1 MPLTDIQIKALQP
14 RDKRYLVSAARKVR
28 CVLARGYR

>member
-14 RDKRYLVSAARKVR
+14 KDKRYLVSAAASVKPQ
-28 CVLARGYR
+28 